1 MRRDIFHP
9 DYHGGLFLY
18 RIVLFYI
25 SLKDMIHIS
34 KLTKSFNSR
43 KVLDEL
49 NLIVQTGSTCV
60 IIGRSGC
67 GKSVL
72 LKHIVRILRPE
83 RGQIFV
89 DDKDVNQLNE
99 EDMNALRLK
108 IGMVFQGGALF
119 DSMTVAEN
127 VGFGL
132 IEHEGVNRKE
142 LLERAEE
149 SLCLVG
155 LCGIQN
161 LMPSE
166 LSGGMKKRVAL
177 ARAICIKPE
186 IILYDEP
193 TTGVDPITADAIN
206 ELIKSLHDKL
216 KVTSIVVTHDM
227 KSAYRVADRIA
238 MMYQGKII
246 AEGTPDEIQNTDH
259 PVVHQFINGLS
270 RGPITETIEQ
280 FK

>member
-1 MRRDIFHP
+1 MIQ
-9 DYHGGLFLY
+9 
-18 RIVLFYI
+18 I
-25 SLKDMIHIS
+25 SNLV
-34 KLTKSFNSR
+34 KSFNNR
-43 KVLDEL
+43 RVLDEL
-49 NLIVQTGSTCV
+49 SLIVQTGSTCV

-72 LKHIVRILRPE
+72 LKNIVGILRPE
-83 RGQIFV
+83 RGQIFI
-89 DDKDVNQLNE
+89 DDKEVNKLNE
-99 EDMNALRLK
+99 EELNALRLK

-132 IEHEGVNRKE
+132 IEHDMVGRKE
-142 LLERAEE
+142 LLESVEE
-149 SLCLVG
+149 ALCLVG
-155 LCGIQN
+155 LSGIQN

-177 ARAICIKPE
+177 ARALCIKPQ

-193 TTGVDPITADAIN
+193 TTGVDPITAAAIN
-206 ELIKSLHDKL
+206 ELIKSLHDKI

-238 MMYQGKII
+238 MMYNGKII
-246 AEGTPDEIQNTDH
+246 AEGTPEQIQNTDH
-259 PVVHQFINGLS
+259 AVVHQFINGLPH
-270 RGPITETIEQ
+270 GPITETIEQ